1 VSSIAGP
8 ASRRAAFDALAV
20 AIGSIGA
27 SGVTLDVVMV
37 IALALVLVLVLV
49 GCDCSQPAKVIDS
62 ATVRQC
68 PAPTKRASQVWL
80 KPCDAVE
87 VRGGLAVR

>member
-1 VSSIAGP
+1 
-8 ASRRAAFDALAV
+8 
-20 AIGSIGA
+20 
-27 SGVTLDVVMV
+27 
-37 IALALVLVLVLV
+37 
-49 GCDCSQPAKVIDS
+49 VIDS
-62 ATVRQC
+62 ARVQQG